1 MKTGWSHV
9 SIDLAGDIATV
20 RMHDEH
26 GGPVQWN
33 VGSQQDL
40 GEAFWELVRD
50 RQLKAVILTGTGD
63 HFVKADELEDQ
74 MVSLELAERRNG
86 VNDWDA
92 IEADNNVLM
101 HGHLS
106 IEVPII
112 AAVNGPALMHPE
124 MAALCDIVLAVPSAS
139 FRDGHMRNGFVP
151 GDGAHIVW
159 PALIGMNRGRH
170 FLLTGHLMSSQEALD
185 WGVVNEIVE
194 PDGLMARADEYAEWF
209 TRHSRAV
216 LKGARL
222 ATTLPIRRAF
232 AADLGYGVALEGI
245 GAFVGFRGPDLGPSG

>member
-1 MKTGWSHV
+1 MKTEWSHV
-9 SIDLAGDIATV
+9 TIDLTDGVATV
-20 RMHDEH
+20 RMHDEQ

-40 GEAFWELVRD
+40 GDAFWEIVRD
-50 RQLKAVILTGTGD
+50 RQLKAVILTGSGD
-63 HFVKADELEDQ
+63 HFIKADQLEGQMGSVDLEQRKWSFDEL
-74 MVSLELAERRNG
+74 
-86 VNDWDA
+86 DA
-92 IEADNNVLM
+92 IEAANNALM
-101 HGHLS
+101 QGHLS
-106 IEVPII
+106 IEIPII

-124 MAALCDIVLAVPSAS
+124 MAALCDIVLAVPGAS

-170 FLLTGHLMSSQEALD
+170 FLLTGHEMSGEEALA
-185 WGVVNEIVE
+185 WGVVNEVVE
-194 PDGLMARADEYAEWF
+194 PGQLMTRAHEYAERF
-209 TRHSRAV
+209 PRHSRAV

-232 AADLGYGVALEGI
+232 AA
-245 GAFVGFRGPDLGPSG
+245 